1 MSFLRAHTINSSAV
15 KAESTR
21 VDLSKQWPEN
31 CWYYSLR
38 LVKNRPGNWQNSSDS
53 LKYTRI
59 WK

>member
-1 MSFLRAHTINSSAV
+1 MSFLTAHTINSSAV

-38 LVKNRPGNWQNSSDS
+38 LVKNRPGNW
-53 LKYTRI
+53 
-59 WK
+59 